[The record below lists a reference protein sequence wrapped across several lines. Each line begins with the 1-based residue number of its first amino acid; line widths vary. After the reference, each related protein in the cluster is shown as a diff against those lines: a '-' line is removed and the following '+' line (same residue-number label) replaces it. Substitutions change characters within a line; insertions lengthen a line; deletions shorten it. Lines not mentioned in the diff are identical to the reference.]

1 MDEDVLEGSYVE
13 LLGAR
18 RVFAHDVMTIPGIER
33 ILDSIPDACLYD
45 RVVPVA
51 REGDVVCLREEAE
64 DAYLDWLES
73 AGLGTRNV
81 CAVPGPLKE
90 PVSDRIVRA
99 EAKGEIEKF
108 LRGRSGPAVFSPYF
122 AGEPERKASEYLGIP
137 MYSDTRLAWKLNS
150 KVHFKDMC
158 RALGVPVL
166 RSSVFRAD
174 EGAEA
179 LAARVADMIDET
191 GVACIRGEHSSSA
204 SAMYLFPKVDEE
216 LIRKVLR
223 ESDKGEKYVVEPFCK
238 KVLSS
243 PSSTWFITREKKIY
257 HLRTS
262 NQILDRGVVH
272 CGNEFPVTFD
282 VPLVKGYALKIARHF
297 LEENFIGP
305 FGFDFIETEK
315 EIFAVQPPRHG
326 RDVSVGH
333 RPHPGKAPRA
343 RRRRPLA
350 EPAPAPGRRRVLPA
364 PENLERTPLRRPAER
379 RRTRS
384 LQRGPPEGG
393 EVDGGGHG
401 GFEGGRRRAFRG
413 GRAAR

>member
-1 MDEDVLEGSYVE
+1 
-13 LLGAR
+13 
-18 RVFAHDVMTIPGIER
+18 
-33 ILDSIPDACLYD
+33 
-45 RVVPVA
+45 
-51 REGDVVCLREEAE
+51 
-64 DAYLDWLES
+64 
-73 AGLGTRNV
+73 
-81 CAVPGPLKE
+81 
-90 PVSDRIVRA
+90 
-99 EAKGEIEKF
+99 
-108 LRGRSGPAVFSPYF
+108 VFSPYF

-179 LAARVADMIDET
+179 LAARVADMLDET

-204 SAMYLFPKVDEE
+204 SAMYLFPKGKVDEE

-282 VPLVKGYALKIARHF
+282 VPLVKGHALKIARHF

-305 FGFDFIETEK
+305 FGFDFIETDKGMFATECNPRVTGAMYPWDIVHILEK
-315 EIFAVQPPRHG
+315 RHG
-326 RDVSVGH
+326 PV
-333 RPHPGKAPRA
+333 AAA
-343 RRRRPLA
+343 RSQNLHLPKGSAGFSHLRRIWKDLLYD
-350 EPAPAPGRRRVLPA
+350 GRRKHGSLVPF
-364 PENLERTPLRRPAER
+364 NVGPLREGKVTAVGTGASREDVKELFEEAVR
-379 RRTRS
+379 RVEDSR
-384 LQRGPPEGG
+384 
-393 EVDGGGHG
+393 
-401 GFEGGRRRAFRG
+401 
-413 GRAAR
+413 